1 MFNKLLSLLQ
11 WAIFSFAALGM
22 FAISLVR
29 GLILKVLTVLHQ
41 SSHIVQTL
49 QTT

>member
-1 MFNKLLSLLQ
+1 MEKGVLKKLWSLLQ

-29 GLILKVLTVLHQ
+29 TEINVQLKAAWQ
-41 SSHIVQTL
+41 KK
-49 QTT
+49 